1 MTYSCHVPL
10 VISLE
15 SEVGKSDAS
24 VYFATYCLL
33 LFFVCFP
40 FYALCY
46 SRVIISILM

>member
-10 VISLE
+10 VVSLE

-33 LFFVCFP
+33 LFCLF
-40 FYALCY
+40 
-46 SRVIISILM
+46 S